1 MIEKISMIFSVKIQ
15 IQINLLDFSCQKHKF
30 SWFHILNHKFKL
42 IFLIYYK
49 FWYFLLF
56 LLSKFKFEW
65 RIFLLK
71 NTRFLAAFSRLFQFW
86 ILTCNHSKW
95 DLVGDS
101 GGSPGSDYAVV
112 GSRQIRPMQVCSLLY
127 LWPRS
132 EPVKNESP
140 LLFIPREPLKNWI
153 ALEKLDFSWA
163 RSYLFTGSHPM
174 E

>member
-1 MIEKISMIFSVKIQ
+1 MCQNCKFESIYWIVLMKTQNFTLNHNFKLIFVIFLLKLQIQIDLMDFSCQKCIFKYIFWIFHVKLQNHINFLDFFLSKLQ

-71 NTRFLAAFSRLFQFW
+71 NTRFLF
-86 ILTCNHSKW
+86 LTCSVFKTFSILNF
-95 DLVGDS
+95 DLQ
-101 GGSPGSDYAVV
+101 P
-112 GSRQIRPMQVCSLLY
+112 
-127 LWPRS
+127 
-132 EPVKNESP
+132 
-140 LLFIPREPLKNWI
+140 
-153 ALEKLDFSWA
+153 
-163 RSYLFTGSHPM
+163 
-174 E
+174 